1 MGHTGYP
8 GGPGSPQ
15 DVRPLLQ
22 RLRSIPGHLF
32 WEDSISMADNQ
43 ALPSLQ
49 DVTARQL
56 TDVYLLALAVH
67 RGGGLATLD
76 SRIDPSQVPGDQQ
89 ALVLI
94 PH

>member
-1 MGHTGYP
+1 MEGGGKRSYP
-8 GGPGSPQ
+8 YYVQSTYNSLWTEGE
-15 DVRPLLQ
+15 RI
-22 RLRSIPGHLF
+22 RSCENIR
-32 WEDSISMADNQ
+32 
-43 ALPSLQ
+43 Q

-76 SRIDPSQVPGDQQ
+76 SRIDPSQVPGGQQ